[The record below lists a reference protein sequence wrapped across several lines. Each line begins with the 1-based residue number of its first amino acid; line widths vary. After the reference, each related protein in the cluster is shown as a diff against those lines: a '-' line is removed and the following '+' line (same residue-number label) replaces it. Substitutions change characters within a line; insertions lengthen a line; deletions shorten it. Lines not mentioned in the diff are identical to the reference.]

1 MAGGMHFL
9 IGISTNNYV
18 LLASDKA
25 TFAYGAVLADSEND
39 KEYRLGKKLTMMC
52 IGEEGDVAQFG
63 DWTKRN
69 IRLYAIRNGYELCP
83 DSAHHWIRRG
93 IAEALRTEE
102 HYAVD
107 VLLGGYCTASLFQ
120 NPQILLFFERV
131 VHGNR
136 LPVVTFLLHEFR
148 YDDKEGKAFL
158 GSIDYLGNGLSSQ
171 PYLFRGF
178 CGRFCY
184 AIMDRE
190 YKKDMTEAEGLALLN
205 KCIAEAKRRFV
216 ANLPGYKVV
225 VIDNKGYRQLGD
237 IKV

>member
-1 MAGGMHFL
+1 MAGGLHFL
-9 IGISTNNYV
+9 IGISTNDYV

-107 VLLGGYCTASLFQ
+107 VLLGGY
-120 NPQILLFFERV
+120 
-131 VHGNR
+131 
-136 LPVVTFLLHEFR
+136 
-148 YDDKEGKAFL
+148 DDKEGKPFL
-158 GSIDYLGNGLSSQ
+158 GSVDYLGNGLSNQ

-225 VIDNKGYRQLGD
+225 VIDKKGYRQLGD

>member
-9 IGISTNNYV
+9 IGISTNDYV

-69 IRLYAIRNGYELCP
+69 IRLYAIRNGYELSP

-93 IAEALRTEE
+93 IAEALRTED
-102 HYAVD
+102 YYIVD
-107 VLLGGYCTASLFQ
+107 VLLGGY
-120 NPQILLFFERV
+120 
-131 VHGNR
+131 
-136 LPVVTFLLHEFR
+136 
-148 YDDKEGKAFL
+148 DDKQGKAFL
-158 GSIDYLGNGLSSQ
+158 GSVDYLGNGLSNQ

-190 YKKDMTEAEGLALLN
+190 YKKDMTEAEGLSLLN

-216 ANLPGYKVV
+216 ANIPGYKVV
-225 VIDNKGYRQLGD
+225 VIDKNGYRHLGD

>member
-9 IGISTNNYV
+9 IGIATNDYV
-18 LLASDKA
+18 ILASDKA
-25 TFAYGAVLADSEND
+25 TFAYGAVLADDNND

-83 DSAHHWIRRG
+83 KSAHHWIRRG
-93 IAEALRTEE
+93 IAEALRTEDY
-102 HYAVD
+102 YAVD
-107 VLLGGYCTASLFQ
+107 VLLGGY
-120 NPQILLFFERV
+120 
-131 VHGNR
+131 
-136 LPVVTFLLHEFR
+136 
-148 YDDKEGKAFL
+148 DDKENKAFL
-158 GSIDYLGNGLSSQ
+158 GSVDYLGNGLDDQ

-190 YKKDMTEAEGLALLN
+190 YKKSMTEEEGVTLLK

-216 ANLPGYKVV
+216 ANIPGYKVII
-225 VIDNKGYRQLGD
+225 IDKKGYRQLAD
-237 IKV
+237 IQV

>member
-9 IGISTNNYV
+9 IGISTDDYV
-18 LLASDKA
+18 ILASDKA
-25 TFAYGAVLADSEND
+25 TFAYGAVLADDNND

-83 DSAHHWIRRG
+83 RSAHHWIRRG
-93 IAEALRTEE
+93 IAEALRSEDY
-102 HYAVD
+102 YAVD
-107 VLLGGYCTASLFQ
+107 VLLGGY
-120 NPQILLFFERV
+120 
-131 VHGNR
+131 
-136 LPVVTFLLHEFR
+136 
-148 YDDKEGKAFL
+148 DDKENKAFL
-158 GSIDYLGNGLSSQ
+158 GSVDYLGNGLDNQ

-184 AIMDRE
+184 AILDRE
-190 YKKDMTEAEGLALLN
+190 YKKNMTEEQGLTLMK

-216 ANLPGYKVV
+216 ANIPGYKVCFFIYV
-225 VIDNKGYRQLGD
+225 LQ
-237 IKV
+237 

>member
-9 IGISTNNYV
+9 IGIATDDYV
-18 LLASDKA
+18 ILASDKA

-83 DSAHHWIRRG
+83 RSAHHWIRRG
-93 IAEALRTEE
+93 IAEALRTEDY
-102 HYAVD
+102 YAVD
-107 VLLGGYCTASLFQ
+107 ILLGGY
-120 NPQILLFFERV
+120 
-131 VHGNR
+131 
-136 LPVVTFLLHEFR
+136 
-148 YDDKEGKAFL
+148 DDKENKAFL
-158 GSIDYLGNGLSSQ
+158 GSVDYLGNGLDDQ

-190 YKKDMTEAEGLALLN
+190 YKKNMTEEEGLSLLH

-225 VIDNKGYRQLGD
+225 IIDKKGYRQLTD

>member
-9 IGISTNNYV
+9 IGIATNDYV
-18 LLASDKA
+18 ILASDKA
-25 TFAYGAVLADSEND
+25 TFAYGAVLADNEND
-39 KEYRLGKKLTMMC
+39 KEYRLGRKLTMMC

-83 DSAHHWIRRG
+83 KSAHHWIRRG
-93 IAEALRTEE
+93 IAEALRTEDY
-102 HYAVD
+102 YAVD
-107 VLLGGYCTASLFQ
+107 VLLGGY
-120 NPQILLFFERV
+120 
-131 VHGNR
+131 
-136 LPVVTFLLHEFR
+136 
-148 YDDKEGKAFL
+148 DDKENKAFL
-158 GSIDYLGNGLSSQ
+158 GSVDYLGNGLGDQ

-190 YKKDMTEAEGLALLN
+190 YKKNMTEEEGLSLLN

-225 VIDNKGYRQLGD
+225 IIDKKGYRQLAD

>member
-9 IGISTNNYV
+9 IGISTDDYV
-18 LLASDKA
+18 ILASDKA
-25 TFAYGAVLADSEND
+25 TFAYGAVLADDNND

-83 DSAHHWIRRG
+83 RSAHHWIRRG
-93 IAEALRTEE
+93 IAEALRSEDY
-102 HYAVD
+102 YAVD
-107 VLLGGYCTASLFQ
+107 VLLGGY
-120 NPQILLFFERV
+120 
-131 VHGNR
+131 
-136 LPVVTFLLHEFR
+136 
-148 YDDKEGKAFL
+148 DDKENKAFL
-158 GSIDYLGNGLSSQ
+158 GSVDYLGNGLDNQ

-184 AIMDRE
+184 AILDRE
-190 YKKDMTEAEGLALLN
+190 YKKNMTEEQGLTLMK

-216 ANLPGYKVV
+216 ANIPGYKVV
-225 VIDNKGYRQLGD
+225 IIDKKGYRQLAD
-237 IKV
+237 VNV

>member
-9 IGISTNNYV
+9 IGIATDDYV
-18 LLASDKA
+18 ILASDKA
-25 TFAYGAVLADSEND
+25 TFAYGAVLADDNND

-83 DSAHHWIRRG
+83 KSAHHWIRRG
-93 IAEALRTEE
+93 IAEALRTEDY
-102 HYAVD
+102 YAVD
-107 VLLGGYCTASLFQ
+107 VLLGGY
-120 NPQILLFFERV
+120 
-131 VHGNR
+131 
-136 LPVVTFLLHEFR
+136 
-148 YDDKEGKAFL
+148 DDKENKAFL
-158 GSIDYLGNGLSSQ
+158 GSVDYLGNGLDNQ

-190 YKKDMTEAEGLALLN
+190 YKKNMSEAEGLSLLN
-205 KCIAEAKRRFV
+205 KCIAEAKKRFV
-216 ANLPGYKVV
+216 ANIPGYKVSLV
-225 VIDNKGYRQLGD
+225 HKFKFFM
-237 IKV
+237 IK